1 MRCPGCGIELNHTA
15 LKRKKCL
22 TCGFI
27 LPVISAQKSETSEAP
42 VVSSGGL
49 KLPPPKRKP
58 VSIGAESAMD
68 DDYREGVVHTTQV
81 PDEPFISEEPSITT
95 EEPDFPLPPRPTSSE
110 SITFSRKPRRVREE
124 SEKTIKVEMLP
135 PPVPPSAT
143 SDIWKDRALIF
154 FIIISTL
161 SITILLYL
169 FLK

>member
-22 TCGFI
+22 SCGFI
-27 LPVISAQKSETSEAP
+27 LPVISAQKSETPEVP
-42 VVSSGGL
+42 VVSAGGL

-58 VSIGAESAMD
+58 VSIGTESTME

-95 EEPDFPLPPRPTSSE
+95 EEPDFPLPPKTSE
-110 SITFSRKPRRVREE
+110 SISFSRKPRRIREE
-124 SEKTIKVEMLP
+124 SEKTLKVEMLP
-135 PPVPPSAT
+135 PPVTTTAT

>member
-15 LKRKKCL
+15 LKRKKCG

-27 LPVISAQKSETSEAP
+27 LPVISVQKSDVTETP
-42 VVSSGGL
+42 VVSAGGL

-58 VSIGAESAMD
+58 VTIGSESLPE
-68 DDYREGVVHTTQV
+68 DDYREGVVHTSDI

-95 EEPDFPLPPRPTSSE
+95 EEPEFPLKSHPAPE
-110 SITFSRKPRRVREE
+110 SISFTRKPRRIREE

-135 PPVPPSAT
+135 PPAPPSAG

-161 SITILLYL
+161 SITILVYL
-169 FLK
+169 FIK